1 MEYLLLWDQLDGVHL
16 NQDTLD
22 QHRWKLTQSGIY
34 TSKSAYEAL
43 FVGSIKFIPWKR
55 IWKSWAPLRCKFFV
69 WLAIKQRLWTAD
81 RLARRGLQ
89 HPPACLF
96 CDQAQETAPHLLL
109 SCVFTRQIWTLVFSH
124 LNLVVDVPV
133 NSSTFSAW
141 WGKVIRAAPN
151 QWRKGLNS
159 LIILVAW
166 VIWKHR
172 NSCVFEG
179 VLPNSQVLLQAITNE
194 STLWCLAGASKL
206 KELLARSLV
215 APS

>member
-1 MEYLLLWDQLDGVHL
+1 VGQRVAVLLLPVKKQFPSQRKKSKGLIPL
-16 NQDTLD
+16 SASPEAQD
-22 QHRWKLTQSGIY
+22 
-34 TSKSAYEAL
+34 
-43 FVGSIKFIPWKR
+43 
-55 IWKSWAPLRCKFFV
+55 
-69 WLAIKQRLWTAD
+69 
-81 RLARRGLQ
+81 
-89 HPPACLF
+89 PPACLF

-133 NSSTFSAW
+133 NSSSFSAW

-166 VIWKHR
+166 EIWKHR